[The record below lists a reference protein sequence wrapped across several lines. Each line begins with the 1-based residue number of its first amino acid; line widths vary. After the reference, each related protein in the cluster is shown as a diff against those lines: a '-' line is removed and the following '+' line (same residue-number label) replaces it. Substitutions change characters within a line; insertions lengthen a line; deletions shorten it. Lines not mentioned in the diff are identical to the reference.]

1 MQKIAVYCGSNF
13 GESKAYFDAAQ
24 ELGQLLAEQQLGL
37 VYGGGKVGLMG
48 TVADAVLAAG
58 GHVTGVIPTFLREM
72 EKAHTGLSEL
82 IETPDMTVRKQKMI
96 ALADGYIAMPG
107 GVGTFEE
114 WFEVLSMAQLQLQHK
129 PIGLLDIEGFY
140 QPLLRLIEQTIA
152 AGFMP
157 ASNLSLFVVDSTPQG
172 LLEKMRA
179 YAPVYTQKWHDPAWK
194 SQ

>member
-13 GESKAYFDAAQ
+13 GEDRRYFEAAQ
-24 ELGQLLAEQQLGL
+24 DLGQLLAQERIGL

-48 TVADAVLAAG
+48 TVADAVLAHG

-72 EKAHTGLSEL
+72 EKAHAGLSEL
-82 IETPDMTVRKQKMI
+82 IETPDMTVRKQEMI

-114 WFEVLSMAQLQLQHK
+114 WFEVLSMAQLRLQQK
-129 PIGLLDIEGFY
+129 PIGLLDVNGFY
-140 QPLLRLIEQTIA
+140 QPLLQLIDSTIA

-157 ASNLSLFVVDSTPQG
+157 ESNRSLFVVDTTPMG
-172 LLEKMRA
+172 LLAKMRA
-179 YAPVYTQKWHDPAWK
+179 YEPVFTQKWRDPVWK
-194 SQ
+194 NP